1 MLRRLAMGKRTLT
14 VSALI
19 AGGIIAYRLLPEESR
34 KRLTRLPGAGVA
46 WLMDHMPDD

>member
-1 MLRRLAMGKRTLT
+1 MGKRLLT

-34 KRLTRLPGAGVA
+34 KRLAQLPGAAMG
-46 WLMDHMPDD
+46 WMMDHMPDD